1 MNLKKYMRDLIVL
14 AFICMCI
21 SPVNVLA
28 VWAGAPPTPTTT
40 PTPGTSTEKQE
51 TYAECQQTHQGNS
64 GSMCQ
69 KEAQEAAKEI
79 ENNKKI
85 QEGSGYGECKK
96 DLSYLPENSQALY
109 CGKYQNT
116 TAEEYEEMTGK
127 NEAKAENTS
136 NSGPSLEE
144 TSYNIPSTT
153 CGGSIELPL
162 ALATIT
168 SNAVNLG
175 KIVVPII
182 LIIMGM
188 IDFFKATAASDADA
202 TSKAGKKLTR
212 RIVAAIAAMLIVT
225 LVQFIFSNF
234 GTATGK
240 TSVTSCIDCFIN
252 GNCGV

>member
-1 MNLKKYMRDLIVL
+1 MNLKKYMRNIIVL
-14 AFICMCI
+14 AFICMCV

-28 VWAGAPPTPTTT
+28 VWAGAPTQPQSQPQAKDDATIKQEVAACKQRCNSSSSADKSSCLSACDAKDTTNQEKSAYCMQHPCLNSAADHGNKCCAQNGSGFSDPQYDPSKETT
-40 PTPGTSTEKQE
+40 PTSGANVSN
-51 TYAECQQTHQGNS
+51 GN
-64 GSMCQ
+64 
-69 KEAQEAAKEI
+69 
-79 ENNKKI
+79 
-85 QEGSGYGECKK
+85 
-96 DLSYLPENSQALY
+96 
-109 CGKYQNT
+109 
-116 TAEEYEEMTGK
+116 
-127 NEAKAENTS
+127 
-136 NSGPSLEE
+136 GPTLEE

-212 RIVAAIAAMLIVT
+212 RIIAAIAAMLIVT

>member
-1 MNLKKYMRDLIVL
+1 
-14 AFICMCI
+14 MC
-21 SPVNVLA
+21 
-28 VWAGAPPTPTTT
+28 TT
-40 PTPGTSTEKQE
+40 Q
-51 TYAECQQTHQGNS
+51 
-64 GSMCQ
+64 
-69 KEAQEAAKEI
+69 AQEAQKEI
-79 ENNKKI
+79 ESNKKK
-85 QEGSGYGECKK
+85 QQGSGYDSCKK
-96 DLSYLPENSQALY
+96 DYAGYPSSSQAQY
-109 CGKYQNT
+109 CKPYENT

-127 NEAKAENTS
+127 NEVKAENTS

-212 RIVAAIAAMLIVT
+212 RLVAAIAAMLIVT

>member
-1 MNLKKYMRDLIVL
+1 MNLKKHVRNIIVL

-28 VWAGAPPTPTTT
+28 VWAGSPPTPTNT
-40 PTPGTSTEKQE
+40 PAPGTSNEKQNE
-51 TYAECQQTHQGNS
+51 YQQCLNSNLANRSECTTKFQ
-64 GSMCQ
+64 
-69 KEAQEAAKEI
+69 EAQKEI

-85 QEGSGYGECKK
+85 QEGSGYGECEK
-96 DLSYLPENSQALY
+96 DFAYLPDSSQAQY

-127 NEAKAENTS
+127 NDVKVENVS
-136 NSGPSLEE
+136 NSGPTLEE

-175 KIVVPII
+175 KIVVPIV

-188 IDFFKATAASDADA
+188 VDYFKATASSDADA

-212 RIVAAIAAMLIVT
+212 RIVAAITAMLILT

>member
-1 MNLKKYMRDLIVL
+1 MNLKKYMRNIIVL
-14 AFICMCI
+14 AVICMCI

-28 VWAGAPPTPTTT
+28 VWAGAPTTPTTT
-40 PTPGTSTEKQE
+40 PAPGMSTEKQNA
-51 TYAECQQTHQGNS
+51 YQQCLNNNPANH
-64 GSMCQ
+64 SMCTTQ
-69 KEAQEAAKEI
+69 AQEAQKEI
-79 ENNKKI
+79 ESNKKK
-85 QEGSGYGECKK
+85 QQGSGYDSCKK
-96 DLSYLPENSQALY
+96 DYAGYPPSSQAQY
-109 CGKYQNT
+109 CKPYENT

-127 NEAKAENTS
+127 NEVKAENTS

-212 RIVAAIAAMLIVT
+212 RLVAAIAAMLIVT

>member
-79 ENNKKI
+79 EENKKKE
-85 QEGSGYGECKK
+85 QGSGWKK
-96 DLSYLPENSQALY
+96 CMDALGMPSN
-109 CGKYQNT
+109 GKDCVWALNM
-116 TAEEYEEMTGK
+116 TAEEYDKAVGNNEEKSENISNGK
-127 NEAKAENTS
+127 
-136 NSGPSLEE
+136 GPTLEE

-175 KIVVPII
+175 KVVVPII
-182 LIIMGM
+182 LIITGM